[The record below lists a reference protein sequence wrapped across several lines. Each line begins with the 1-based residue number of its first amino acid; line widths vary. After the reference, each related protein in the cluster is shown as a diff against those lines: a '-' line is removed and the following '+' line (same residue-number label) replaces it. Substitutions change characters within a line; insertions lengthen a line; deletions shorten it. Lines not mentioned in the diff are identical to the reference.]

1 MKFWVVFGAIE
12 LVGLIITALFSSYRG
27 ITAAT
32 SIVEVFVFLGQYLY
46 SHLNV
51 VLQERENVGK
61 SVKTFLGD

>member
-32 SIVEVFVFLGQYLY
+32 SIVEVFVFFGQYIY

-51 VLQERENVGK
+51 VLQ
-61 SVKTFLGD
+61 